1 MTVNLEDQTM
11 EDRKTLFDYAGQVF
25 IIFGFSI
32 VTLNLFCVLVGE
44 YAQDVSSIY
53 SMGNKGLSTATMM
66 QFLGVSVCIT
76 GLRFLFF
83 TDRIIRQMSITMRT
97 VCMLLSI
104 IVLIMVCVIMFGWF
118 PIDMWQPWAGFL
130 ITFALCFAGSMC
142 VTRFKEKSEN
152 RKMEEA
158 LQRLKEQ
165 DGKVLQK
172 P

>member
-1 MTVNLEDQTM
+1 M
-11 EDRKTLFDYAGQVF
+11 EDRKTLFDYAGQAF
-25 IIFGFSI
+25 ITFGFSI
-32 VTLNLFCVLVGE
+32 VALNLFCTLVGE

-53 SMGNKGLSTATMM
+53 SMGKEGLSTATMM
-66 QFLGVSVCIT
+66 QFFGVSVCIT

-104 IVLIMVCVIMFGWF
+104 IGLIVVCALMFEWF
-118 PIDMWQPWAGFL
+118 PVDMWQSWAGFL
-130 ITFALCFAGSMC
+130 ITFALCFTGSMF
-142 VTRFKEKSEN
+142 VARLKEKTEN

-165 DGKVLQK
+165 DGKVS
-172 P
+172 

>member
-1 MTVNLEDQTM
+1 M
-11 EDRKTLFDYAGQVF
+11 EDRKTIFDYAGQVF

-32 VTLNLFCVLVGE
+32 VTLNLFCTFVGE

-53 SMGNKGLSTATMM
+53 SMGKEGLSTATMM
-66 QFLGVSVCIT
+66 QFFGVSVCIT

-97 VCMLLSI
+97 VCMLVSI
-104 IVLIMVCVIMFGWF
+104 IVLIMVCALVFEWF
-118 PIDMWQPWAGFL
+118 PVDMWQPWAGFL
-130 ITFALCFAGSMC
+130 VTFALCFAGSMY
-142 VTRFKEKSEN
+142 VTRMKEKTEN

-165 DGKVLQK
+165 DNKVS
-172 P
+172 

>member
-1 MTVNLEDQTM
+1 M

-32 VTLNLFCVLVGE
+32 AVLNLFCTLVGE

-53 SMGNKGLSTATMM
+53 SMGKEGLSTATMM
-66 QFLGVSVCIT
+66 QFLGVSACIT

-83 TDRIIRQMSITMRT
+83 TDRVIRKMSITMRT

-104 IVLIMVCVIMFGWF
+104 IALVMVCTFMFAWF
-118 PIDMWQPWAGFL
+118 PVDMWQSWAGFL
-130 ITFALCFAGSMC
+130 ITFSLCFAGSMC
-142 VTRFKEKSEN
+142 VTRFKEKTEN

-165 DGKVLQK
+165 DDKVLQK

>member
-1 MTVNLEDQTM
+1 M
-11 EDRKTLFDYAGQVF
+11 EDRKTLFDYIGQVF

-32 VTLNLFCVLVGE
+32 IVLNLFCILVGE

-53 SMGNKGLSTATMM
+53 SMGKAGLSTATMM

-83 TDRIIRQMSITMRT
+83 TDRIIRQMSITTRT

-104 IVLIMVCVIMFGWF
+104 IALIMVCVIMFEWF
-118 PIDMWQPWAGFL
+118 PVDMWQPWAGFL
-130 ITFALCFAGSMC
+130 LTFLLCFAGSMF
-142 VTRFKEKSEN
+142 VTRMKERTEN

-165 DGKVLQK
+165 DGIGLQR

>member
-1 MTVNLEDQTM
+1 M

-32 VTLNLFCVLVGE
+32 VVLNLFCTLVGE

-53 SMGNKGLSTATMM
+53 SMGKEGLSTATMM

-83 TDRIIRQMSITMRT
+83 TDKVIREMSITVRT
-97 VCMLLSI
+97 VSMLLSI
-104 IVLIMVCVIMFGWF
+104 IGLIVVCAFMFEWF
-118 PIDMWQPWAGFL
+118 PVDMWQPWAGFL
-130 ITFALCFAGSMC
+130 ITFALCFTGSMC
-142 VTRFKEKSEN
+142 VTRMKEKTEN

-165 DGKVLQK
+165 DGNVL
-172 P
+172 